1 MFQPTK
7 FYQVPIAHRPQL
19 AFNQARSDEIADF
32 WERNGHGNSYGIYI
46 LGIRNKRGWLRI
58 RYVGKAV
65 DQTFSREAFTADKL
79 ARHYTTVFQQDG
91 VVDLLNDSGKVVMAF
106 FVYQHRSN
114 TSVARNRISELE
126 RELIQLATIQ
136 YGDFLSNV
144 QNRLT
149 REWHVPGLTHFDGER
164 VNGDDS
170 DFYDRWA
177 SALGISN
184 EIHNAR
190 GVRWLADHTEN

>member
-1 MFQPTK
+1 MFRPTK
-7 FYQVPIAHRPQL
+7 FYEVPIVNRPQL
-19 AFNQARSDEIADF
+19 AFYQARSDEIADF
-32 WERNGHGNSYGIYI
+32 WERNGHGDSSGIYI

-65 DQTFSREAFTADKL
+65 DQSFSREAFHNDKL

-106 FVYQHRSN
+106 FVYQHDAGAAVGRS
-114 TSVARNRISELE
+114 RISEFE

-149 REWHVPGLTHFDGER
+149 RRWNVPGLTYFDGDR
-164 VNGDDS
+164 DNGDDS
-170 DFYDRWA
+170 GFFDRWA

-184 EIHNAR
+184 KIHNPR
-190 GVRWLADHTEN
+190 GVRWLNEHTEN